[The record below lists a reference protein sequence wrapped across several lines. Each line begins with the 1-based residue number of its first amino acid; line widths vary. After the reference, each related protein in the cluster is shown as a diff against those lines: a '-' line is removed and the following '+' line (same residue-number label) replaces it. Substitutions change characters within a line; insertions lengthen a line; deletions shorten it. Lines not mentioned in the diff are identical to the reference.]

1 MTIRTPDPAAPFF
14 DVADPAFSVS
24 SAEVRRAR
32 EAGWYARTSYGLA
45 VLRYDQVS
53 RLIRHPAL
61 RQGSR
66 LWPAHH
72 GITSGPFADWWA
84 SWVLNLEGEAHQR
97 MRRLLS
103 PAFSRRI
110 VEALRPRFGELAG
123 ELADSFAGA
132 GRCEFM
138 ADFAEPYAARVIAIM
153 LGIAEDEWPA
163 IAAESATLGLAMG
176 VRIRE
181 HLPRI
186 EAALA
191 ALYDY
196 ADTVIAARRREP
208 LSPRDD
214 LVTCLLK
221 SQSQGDEGGL
231 TEAELR
237 DALVLLIFGGFDT
250 TRNQL
255 GLAMQVFLEHPGQW
269 RLLGERPGLGAAAVE
284 EVMRIRPTTTWV
296 TREALDDFVFDGLDI
311 EAGTTIHLFCESA
324 GTDGGQAGGGE
335 FDITAT
341 GRPPHFGFGGGIHYC
356 LGHYVARADMA
367 TALTVLAGRLEEPR
381 PAGEAAWLPD
391 SGNTGPVRLPIAF
404 TRRPPD
410 GRFHRDEQDQ
420 PRGLFG
426 MELPRGQA
434 PGPLPDPAPPPG
446 HVEQEP
452 EAHHDR
458 QEQQD
463 PDAGHGRQ
471 DHDRDD
477 HAQRGGQHVDPHPAH
492 VAHDRPVFLGRDLA
506 RVPATMAGGAFP
518 AHIVRNVS
526 DPPAVTANGDQGTAH
541 AGIVALRGGPGQIPA
556 GPESRRPP
564 GGSAR

>member
-1 MTIRTPDPAAPFF
+1 
-14 DVADPAFSVS
+14 
-24 SAEVRRAR
+24 
-32 EAGWYARTSYGLA
+32 
-45 VLRYDQVS
+45 VS

-84 SWVLNLEGEAHQR
+84 SWVLNLEGEAHHR

-103 PAFSRRI
+103 PGFSRRI

-123 ELADSFAGA
+123 ELADSFAGS

-138 ADFAEPYAARVIAIM
+138 TDFAEPYAARVIAIL
-153 LGIAEDEWPA
+153 LGIAEAEWPA

-176 VRIRE
+176 VRIGE

-196 ADTVIAARRREP
+196 ADTVIAARR
-208 LSPRDD
+208 SDPRDD
-214 LVTCLLK
+214 LVTSLV
-221 SQSQGDEGGL
+221 QAGDGGL
-231 TEAELR
+231 TTAELR

-255 GLAMQVFLEHPGQW
+255 GLAMQVFMDHPDQW
-269 RLLGERPGLGAAAVE
+269 RLLGERPDLGPAAVE
-284 EVMRIRPTTTWV
+284 EVMRVRPTTTWV
-296 TREALDDFVFDGLDI
+296 TREALTDFTFDGI
-311 EAGTTIHLFCESA
+311 EIKAGTTIHLFCASA
-324 GTDGGQAGGGE
+324 GTDPTQPGTGQAGGGD

-367 TALTVLAGRLEEPR
+367 TALTVLAGRLGDPR

-404 TRRPPD
+404 TRR
-410 GRFHRDEQDQ
+410 R
-420 PRGLFG
+420 
-426 MELPRGQA
+426 A
-434 PGPLPDPAPPPG
+434 
-446 HVEQEP
+446 
-452 EAHHDR
+452 
-458 QEQQD
+458 
-463 PDAGHGRQ
+463 
-471 DHDRDD
+471 
-477 HAQRGGQHVDPHPAH
+477 
-492 VAHDRPVFLGRDLA
+492 
-506 RVPATMAGGAFP
+506 
-518 AHIVRNVS
+518 
-526 DPPAVTANGDQGTAH
+526 
-541 AGIVALRGGPGQIPA
+541 
-556 GPESRRPP
+556 
-564 GGSAR
+564 

>member
-1 MTIRTPDPAAPFF
+1 MSTRIPDPAAPYF
-14 DVADPAFSVS
+14 DIADPAFSVT

-66 LWPAHH
+66 RWPAHH

-97 MRRLLS
+97 MRSLLS

-153 LGIAEDEWPA
+153 LGIAEEEWPA
-163 IAAESATLGLAMG
+163 IAAGSATLGLAMG

-191 ALYDY
+191 ALYEY

-208 LSPRDD
+208 FSPRDD
-214 LVTCLLK
+214 LVTNLVK
-221 SQSQGDEGGL
+221 SQADEDGL
-231 TEAELR
+231 TDAELR

-255 GLAMQVFLEHPGQW
+255 GLAMQVFLKHPGQW
-269 RLLGERPGLGAAAVE
+269 RLLGERPELGAAAVE
-284 EVMRIRPTTTWV
+284 EVMRVRPTTTWV
-296 TREALDDFVFDGLDI
+296 SREALADFTFDGLDI
-311 EAGTTIHLFCESA
+311 EAGTTIHLFCASA
-324 GTDGGQAGGGE
+324 GTDGGQPGGGE

-367 TALTVLAGRLEEPR
+367 TALTVLAGRLRDPR
-381 PAGEAAWLPD
+381 PAGEASWLPD

-404 TRRPPD
+404 I
-410 GRFHRDEQDQ
+410 GR
-420 PRGLFG
+420 
-426 MELPRGQA
+426 
-434 PGPLPDPAPPPG
+434 
-446 HVEQEP
+446 
-452 EAHHDR
+452 
-458 QEQQD
+458 
-463 PDAGHGRQ
+463 
-471 DHDRDD
+471 
-477 HAQRGGQHVDPHPAH
+477 
-492 VAHDRPVFLGRDLA
+492 
-506 RVPATMAGGAFP
+506 
-518 AHIVRNVS
+518 
-526 DPPAVTANGDQGTAH
+526 PPAVTDEPVSQ
-541 AGIVALRGGPGQIPA
+541 R
-556 GPESRRPP
+556 
-564 GGSAR
+564 